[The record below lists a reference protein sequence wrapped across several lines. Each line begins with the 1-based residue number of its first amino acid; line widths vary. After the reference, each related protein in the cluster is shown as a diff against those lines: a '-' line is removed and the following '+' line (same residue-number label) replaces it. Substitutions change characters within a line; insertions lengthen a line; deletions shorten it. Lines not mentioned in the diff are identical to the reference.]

1 MTHEERVAR
10 NLAFARVLASI
21 RDCPDR
27 GDVFPHTQQPGCGCA
42 ELTACR
48 AGKGR
53 DPGKATTADCMR
65 CQGAG
70 TSGAVAR
77 EST

>member
-42 ELTACR
+42 ELTECR
-48 AGKGR
+48 GGKGPGR
-53 DPGKATTADCMR
+53 DPFRVTTADCLR
-65 CQGAG
+65 CKAEELDAHGYA
-70 TSGAVAR
+70 
-77 EST
+77 